1 MQAGVGKMQG
11 GYSVVQGMSEAYLRI
26 SCGKLT
32 EGRERI
38 YSCGPQL
45 LRAKECA

>member
-26 SCGKLT
+26 TAENSLR
-32 EGRERI
+32 EGHVF